1 MLSYRNT
8 PPGKTGKT
16 PSFLLFYRVVRDK
29 LPAVPSPVDGSKHDD
44 AVKRNHA
51 QEEKMKT
58 YVDVKRRRRLFSQT
72 CRYKRQIDKLLDK

>member
-8 PPGKTGKT
+8 PPCTTGKT

-29 LPAVPSPVDGSKHDD
+29 LPTVPSPVDGSKHDD

-58 YVDVKRRRRLFSQT
+58 YVDVKRRLFSQT
-72 CRYKRQIDKLLDK
+72 YRYKRQIDKLLDK